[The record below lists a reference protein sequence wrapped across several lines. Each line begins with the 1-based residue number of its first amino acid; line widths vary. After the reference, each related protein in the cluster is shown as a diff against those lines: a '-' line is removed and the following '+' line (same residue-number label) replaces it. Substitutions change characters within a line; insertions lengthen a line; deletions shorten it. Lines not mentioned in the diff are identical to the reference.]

1 MQVKRSGTGNY
12 ITALVS
18 FKTSFLFNATA
29 SYEFVLNYLLNVD
42 ICSRNNYSMNVYI
55 ANRDFN
61 QLIFSLNDAKDDT
74 NDKWNEA
81 RIEFKIEQTRD
92 AYLLVQMEGYC
103 STAVNDAFIAVDNI
117 ELNQFLEPK
126 TTTMAITTTISTTA
140 TSVPTTTTTTIALT
154 STETLPSTRVS
165 SKGSTEVSTEHEII
179 IDTHESSSSKST
191 TTTTT
196 TINTN
201 TNTISTTSKI

>member
-42 ICSRNNYSMNVYI
+42 ICTRNNYSMNVYI

-81 RIEFKIEQTRD
+81 RIEFKIEQTRE
-92 AYLLVQMEGYC
+92 AYLLVQIEGYC
-103 STAVNDAFIAVDNI
+103 SIAVNDAFIAVDNI
-117 ELNQFLEPK
+117 ELNQLLEPK
-126 TTTMAITTTISTTA
+126 TTTMAITNIQ
-140 TSVPTTTTTTIALT
+140 
-154 STETLPSTRVS
+154 TLPSTRLS
-165 SKGSTEVSTEHEII
+165 STSKRPYETSTEHEII
-179 IDTHESSSSKST
+179 IDTSRSSAT
-191 TTTTT
+191 
-196 TINTN
+196 
-201 TNTISTTSKI
+201 TTSKIEIKILRKN